1 MDKMLDFP
9 IVNLRK
15 KLTVFSLLWISLGIK
30 RESVKVGI
38 LEFFCHILIS
48 ISFTDSMYIH
58 ELNQQDVQDV
68 PYPGTDISIKSVFLN
83 ASKFQSPPQQKN

>member
-9 IVNLRK
+9 IV
-15 KLTVFSLLWISLGIK
+15 KLTVFSLLGIK

-48 ISFTDSMYIH
+48 ISFTESMYIH
-58 ELNQQDVQDV
+58 ELNQQDARCPVSWDRH
-68 PYPGTDISIKSVFLN
+68 
-83 ASKFQSPPQQKN
+83 